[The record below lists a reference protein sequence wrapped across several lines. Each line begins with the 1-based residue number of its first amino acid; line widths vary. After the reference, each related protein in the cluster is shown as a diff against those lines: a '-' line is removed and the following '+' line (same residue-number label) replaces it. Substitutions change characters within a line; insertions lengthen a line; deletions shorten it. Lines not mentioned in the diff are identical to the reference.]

1 MLRGLDNSG
10 SMTLNEGG
18 ERIED
23 LKLIMQRAVKVAT
36 LFDDDGISI
45 RFLNNWHSDPAM
57 DGFDMRRLDGI
68 RNQQMVDHVVD
79 KIQYV
84 GLTPLGTELRNKVI
98 EPLILGPARN
108 RQLQKPVLVITVTDG
123 SPAGEDP
130 NVIYDVI
137 RYASNELSR
146 MPQYGPGAVAFQ
158 FAQVG
163 NDQHAREFLAKL
175 DSNPQV
181 GSLIDCT
188 SSQCHKHGQMVA
200 NG

>member
-1 MLRGLDNSG
+1 MRL
-10 SMTLNEGG
+10 EEKG
-18 ERIED
+18 ERIKD
-23 LKLIMQRAVKVAT
+23 LKLIMSRVVSVAT

-68 RNQQMVDHVVD
+68 RNERMVDHIIS

-98 EPLILGPARN
+98 DPLILGPARN

-123 SPAGEDP
+123 CPAPENNSVLGE
-130 NVIYDVI
+130 VIH
-137 RYASNELSR
+137 YASNEISR
-146 MPQYGPGAVAFQ
+146 LPQYGPGAISFQ

-163 NDQHAREFLAKL
+163 NDQQAREFLAKL
-175 DSNPQV
+175 DSDPRV

-188 SSQCHKHGQMVA
+188 SSQCQKQRLMVA
-200 NG
+200 NS